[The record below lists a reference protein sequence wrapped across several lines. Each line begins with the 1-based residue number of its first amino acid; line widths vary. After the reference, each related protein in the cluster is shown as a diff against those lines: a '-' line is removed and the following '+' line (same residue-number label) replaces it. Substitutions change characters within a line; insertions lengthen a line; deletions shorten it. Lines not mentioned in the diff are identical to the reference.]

1 MNETN
6 VYLQQQ
12 LSENA
17 GLLAAERDR
26 VQSLELQAREDIN
39 YFRHEIEQKQILFDI
54 TQKSFTDFEK
64 QLSGVDNLG
73 RAIETVKE
81 SNSKIAEQLI
91 QNLSTKCV
99 QLETNLSIRV
109 HDIKGVIEDAVN
121 KGLEN
126 SEERYANLSRKS
138 QVIS

>member
-1 MNETN
+1 M
-6 VYLQQQ
+6 
-12 LSENA
+12 
-17 GLLAAERDR
+17 
-26 VQSLELQAREDIN
+26 
-39 YFRHEIEQKQILFDI
+39 FDI

-126 SEERYANLSRKS
+126 SEERYVNLSRNLKWYLRADTDKAEWIGFDFWEDGYAIRLFENGKW
-138 QVIS
+138 V